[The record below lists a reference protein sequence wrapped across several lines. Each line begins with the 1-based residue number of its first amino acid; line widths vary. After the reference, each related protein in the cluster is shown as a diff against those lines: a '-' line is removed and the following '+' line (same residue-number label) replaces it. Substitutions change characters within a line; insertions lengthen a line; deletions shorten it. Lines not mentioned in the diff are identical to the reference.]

1 MELIC
6 LIKVTYKSLTKQKL
20 KSFLSV
26 LGIIIGVLTVVI
38 MTSISEGF
46 REYVMNEYNKVG
58 HNLMWVIP
66 KNSDVGDVR
75 GQLVE
80 EDLSIFYENEFVD
93 MVSPYTSADFYM
105 KRSGREG
112 VVKIVGVNS
121 SYDRLRLLNINGRF
135 INDNDIVSKS
145 NVCVISDEVRKN
157 YLYQNISPIGE
168 KIQVDGVSYVVIGC
182 LAESQSNTKTGLDD
196 KDSILIPYS
205 AFERNYGTKRID
217 MVLFSVKD
225 PEKSEKYSAEIQQKL
240 LSRKSGNLQV
250 RIDSIYKNMKN
261 VSIIFMVATLGAAV
275 ITSVGLIVSGIG
287 IMNVLLMSIAERKW
301 EIGLRKAVGADN
313 KSILLQFLMES
324 ILLCIMGAL
333 IGLLLSVGIIEV
345 LSFFAKL
352 SIKIS
357 WVSVVISVGFCSFVG
372 VFFGIFPAIKASK
385 LDPLECLEQ

>member
-1 MELIC
+1 
-6 LIKVTYKSLTKQKL
+6 
-20 KSFLSV
+20 
-26 LGIIIGVLTVVI
+26 
-38 MTSISEGF
+38 
-46 REYVMNEYNKVG
+46 
-58 HNLMWVIP
+58 
-66 KNSDVGDVR
+66 
-75 GQLVE
+75 
-80 EDLSIFYENEFVD
+80 
-93 MVSPYTSADFYM
+93 
-105 KRSGREG
+105 
-112 VVKIVGVNS
+112 
-121 SYDRLRLLNINGRF
+121 
-135 INDNDIVSKS
+135 
-145 NVCVISDEVRKN
+145 
-157 YLYQNISPIGE
+157 
-168 KIQVDGVSYVVIGC
+168 
-182 LAESQSNTKTGLDD
+182 
-196 KDSILIPYS
+196 
-205 AFERNYGTKRID
+205 

-225 PEKSEKYSAEIQQKL
+225 PEKSEQYSAEIQQKL